1 MWLRSVAE
9 VSDICVG
16 KVISQSWECDNRVF
30 KKLDVAL
37 WELFISK
44 LILRSPS
51 ISTSS
56 AMFKI
61 LSNEIFLRI
70 VSNISVKLSK
80 LELGGLYMIPIILN
94 FLRETFTFPA
104 NWEHNLTVAYPLQ

>member
-16 KVISQSWECDNRVF
+16 KVISESWECDNRVF

-44 LILRSPS
+44 LMLRSPS

-56 AMFKI
+56 ALFKI
-61 LSNEIFLRI
+61 FSNEIFL
-70 VSNISVKLSK
+70 NIHPTLPVNIL
-80 LELGGLYMIPIILN
+80 LENDQPVVCN
-94 FLRETFTFPA
+94 
-104 NWEHNLTVAYPLQ
+104 